1 MQNKDHSIK
10 ELEMTIQKYKNTVY
24 GIAFTHLK
32 NKQEADDVF
41 QEVFLLYF
49 KKDISFEN
57 EEYKQAW
64 LVKTTI
70 NKCRQSNHNLWNT
83 IVDKKEEVNIA
94 QTTDIASKEES
105 DVYNAVLQ
113 LDVKYR
119 TPLYL
124 HYFIGMPIEEIG
136 KIMNIRSNTI
146 SVRLNRAK
154 KILKKRLERSEGMFH
169 EN

>member
-10 ELEMTIQKYKNTVY
+10 ELEKTIQKYKKTVY

-49 KKDISFEN
+49 QKDISFEN
-57 EEYKQAW
+57 EECKRAW
-64 LVKTTI
+64 LIKTTI

-94 QTTDIASKEES
+94 QTVDIASKEES

-136 KIMNIRSNTI
+136 KIMKIRSNTI

-154 KILKKRLERSEGMFH
+154 KILRKRLERSEGMFY